1 MKRAVSFFMLCNL
14 SLFLFAQSNA
24 VEKFSLSDVI
34 RIASEQSLDAILA
47 KHRFRA
53 SYWAYR
59 SYKAEYLPGLTLSG
73 TIPNFDRSVNWDEN
87 TQSIVEKNSITNF
100 GQLSLSQNFAFTGGS
115 ISLQSDLQ
123 QINQLDGD
131 GSTRYISTPISIS
144 YAQPLFTFN
153 SMRWDRK
160 IEPLIFEEAKNSFVE
175 SMEGVSG
182 RAVSRFFDLAL
193 AQLNLKIAQTNYSN
207 SDTLLKI
214 AQGRYNIGTIAENDL
229 LQMQLSYL
237 NAKTSL
243 TKAEIDLELQKNR
256 LRSFLGFNEKMD
268 FDLIL
273 PSEIPPLQVNFQNVL
288 DLAMKNNPDV
298 IAWQRRKLETSRDVA
313 QAKGDRKNIELAA
326 AYGLD
331 HNRTAS
337 LQDVYQAPFNDK
349 QQVRV
354 SLRMPIVDWGKGRGK
369 VKMAQS
375 NQELVDVQI
384 QQEQIDFEQN
394 IYLQVTQFNLQ
405 REQVQIASI
414 SDTIGQK
421 RYDVTKQRFL
431 IGRIDVLNLN
441 DALREKDSAKRGYI
455 SALREYWSY
464 YYILRQL
471 SLFDFVNNAA
481 ITKDFD
487 NLIDSK

>member
-1 MKRAVSFFMLCNL
+1 MKKYVSFVILCNL
-14 SLFLFAQSNA
+14 SLLVFAQSNT

-34 RIASEQSLDAILA
+34 RIANEQSLDAILA

-73 TIPNFDRSVNWDEN
+73 TIPNFDRSVYWDEN
-87 TQSIVEKNSITNF
+87 TQNIIEKNSITNF
-100 GQLSLSQNFAFTGGS
+100 GQLSLSQNFALTGGS

-131 GSTRYISTPISIS
+131 GSTRYISTPVSVS
-144 YAQPLFTFN
+144 YSQPLFTFN
-153 SMRWDRK
+153 SMRWSRK
-160 IEPLIFEEAKNSFVE
+160 IEPLLYEEAKNVFVE
-175 SMEGVSG
+175 SMESVSG
-182 RAVSRFFDLAL
+182 KAVGRFFDLAL
-193 AQLNLKIAQTNYSN
+193 AQLNLQIAQINFSN
-207 SDTLLKI
+207 SDTLFKI
-214 AQGRYNIGTIAENDL
+214 AQGRYNIGTIAENDV
-229 LQMQLSYL
+229 LQMQLSFL
-237 NAKTSL
+237 NAKTALS
-243 TKAEIDLELQKNR
+243 KAEIDLELQKNR

-268 FDLIL
+268 FELIL
-273 PSEIPPLQVNFQNVL
+273 PIEIPNFQVDFQNVL
-288 DLAMKNNPDV
+288 DLALKNNPDV
-298 IAWQRRKLETSRDVA
+298 IAWHRRKLETNRDVA
-313 QAKGDRKNIELAA
+313 QAKGERKNLELDASF
-326 AYGLD
+326 GLD
-331 HNRTAS
+331 HNRADKLS
-337 LQDVYQAPFNDK
+337 DVYQSPFNDK

-354 SLRMPIVDWGKGRGK
+354 SLRMPLVDWGRGKGR

-405 REQVQIASI
+405 REQVHIASI
-414 SDTIGQK
+414 TDTIGQK

-455 SALREYWSY
+455 SALREYWNY

-471 SLFDFVNNAA
+471 TLFDFVNNSP
-481 ITKDFD
+481 INQDFD
-487 NLIDSK
+487 TLIESN